1 MGKALSWRSLQHDTP
16 LGATRMVQ
24 PLPADTAGSS
34 PVPVA
39 AASADVTAL
48 VEAEQLRM
56 VFAHVTAGTV
66 FATLF
71 ALVLAAHLQDRV
83 PASELLVWVALKLG
97 IALPRIVQG
106 QLYRLQGRPGTPGWH
121 RWTLALLVIDG
132 AVWGLG
138 GAWLAHGSSDLVA
151 EVAASLCCVA
161 SVATFGLQVRL
172 AATAAYVVP
181 MIAPTAM
188 ALLAR
193 GDRFG
198 AFAGGGLVLLLGLML
213 ITAQRG
219 EKRLAEVFALRF
231 LTDRISEERAQALT
245 HAQRQSAV
253 KTQFLATMSHE
264 LRTPLHGILGLTRVL
279 RSEHAEPVLRHRLG
293 LIERSGEHLLQLIND
308 LLDMSRIEAGR
319 VELNVTDVDLQ
330 AELDELVDIYFV
342 HAQERGLAFTANID
356 LPRPCWVRTDP
367 TRLRQVLHNLLG
379 NALKFTDAGSV
390 SLRAHQSAAGEF
402 VFAVQDTGQGITP
415 DDLPKVFN
423 AFWQAG
429 ASQSKRAA
437 GAGLGLNIAQE
448 MAHAMGGS
456 IRASSEL
463 GKGSTFEL
471 ALPLGA
477 VPAPAAPP
485 EDAGTCIVEQLTQ
498 AGGRV
503 LLAEDNEVNALV
515 VEAMLSRN
523 GCQVLRATDGVEAV
537 RLATDAGSRPSIV
550 LMDCQMPEVD
560 GLEATRRIRA
570 AEVEQGWPR
579 VPVIALTAN
588 TATDDRM
595 QCRRAGM
602 DYFLGKPFT
611 EQELMVA
618 LAVCLQQPAQPP
630 QPAGPTLVA

>member
-1 MGKALSWRSLQHDTP
+1 
-16 LGATRMVQ
+16 
-24 PLPADTAGSS
+24 
-34 PVPVA
+34 
-39 AASADVTAL
+39 
-48 VEAEQLRM
+48 M
-56 VFAHVTAGTV
+56 VFAHMTAGTV
-66 FATLF
+66 IATVF

-83 PASELLVWVALKLG
+83 PANELLAWVALKLG
-97 IALPRIVQG
+97 IALPRIAQG
-106 QLYRLQGRPGTPGWH
+106 QLYRLRGRPGTAGWH
-121 RWTLALLVIDG
+121 RWTHALLLLDG

-138 GAWLAHGSSDLVA
+138 GAWLAREASDLVA
-151 EVAASLCCVA
+151 EVAASLSCVA

-172 AATAAYVVP
+172 AATAAYVAP
-181 MIAPTAM
+181 MIAPTAV

-198 AFAGGGLVLLLGLML
+198 AFAGVGLLLLLGLML
-213 ITAQRG
+213 ITARRG

-231 LTDRISEERAQALT
+231 LTDRISEERAQALA

-279 RSEHAEPVLRHRLG
+279 RAEHAEPALRHRLG

-319 VELNVTDVDLQ
+319 VELHMSDVDLQ

-342 HAQERGLAFTANID
+342 RAEEKGLAFTAHID

-390 SLRAHQSAAGEF
+390 ALRVHRAASGES
-402 VFAVQDTGQGITP
+402 VFTVQDTGHGIAP

-423 AFWQAG
+423 AFWQASG
-429 ASQSKRAA
+429 SQSKRAA

-448 MAHAMGGS
+448 MARAMGGH

-463 GKGSTFEL
+463 GRGSLFEL
-471 ALPLGA
+471 VLPLGA
-477 VPAPAAPP
+477 VSAPIAALA
-485 EDAGTCIVEQLTQ
+485 DDGAGIVERLMQS
-498 AGGRV
+498 GGRV

-523 GCQVLRATDGVEAV
+523 GCQVLRAADGTEAV
-537 RLATDAGSRPSIV
+537 RLATDETGRPSIV

-570 AEVEQGWPR
+570 TEIERGWPR

-588 TATDDRM
+588 TATDDRV

-618 LAVCLQQPAQPP
+618 LAVCLHQSVQPP
-630 QPAGPTLVA
+630 QPTGPKLVA

>member
-1 MGKALSWRSLQHDTP
+1 
-16 LGATRMVQ
+16 MVQ
-24 PLPADTAGSS
+24 PTPEPAGREPAGTA
-34 PVPVA
+34 PAP
-39 AASADVTAL
+39 DVTTL
-48 VEAEQLRM
+48 VAAEQLRM
-56 VFAHVTAGTV
+56 VFAHMTAGTV
-66 FATLF
+66 IATVF

-83 PASELLVWVALKLG
+83 PANELLVWVALKLG
-97 IALPRIVQG
+97 IAVPRIVQG
-106 QLYRLQGRPGTPGWH
+106 QLYRLRGRPGTAGWH
-121 RWTLALLVIDG
+121 RWTHALLAVDG

-138 GAWLAHGSSDLVA
+138 GAWLAGGATDLVA

-181 MIAPTAM
+181 MIAPTAA
-188 ALLAR
+188 ALLGR

-198 AFAGGGLVLLLGLML
+198 AFAGVGLVLLLGLML
-213 ITAQRG
+213 ITARRG

-231 LTDRISEERAQALT
+231 LTDRISEERAQALA
-245 HAQRQSAV
+245 HAHRQSAV

-279 RSEHAEPVLRHRLG
+279 RTEHPEPALRHRLG

-319 VELNVTDVDLQ
+319 IELQTADVDLQ

-342 HAQERGLAFTANID
+342 RAQEKGLAFSASID

-390 SLRAHQSAAGEF
+390 ALSARQAASGEF
-402 VFAVQDTGQGITP
+402 VFSVQDTGHGIAP
-415 DDLPKVFN
+415 EDLPKVFN
-423 AFWQAG
+423 AFWQAS
-429 ASQSKRAA
+429 ASQTKRAA

-456 IRASSEL
+456 IQATSEL
-463 GKGSTFEL
+463 GKGSLFEL
-471 ALPLGA
+471 VLPLGT
-477 VPAPAAPP
+477 VPAPAAALG
-485 EDAGTCIVEQLTQ
+485 DGGAAIVDRLTEE
-498 AGGRV
+498 GGRV

-523 GCQVLRATDGVEAV
+523 GCQVLRAADGAEAV
-537 RLATDAGSRPSIV
+537 RLATDERGRPSIV

-570 AEVEQGWPR
+570 AEVEHGWPR

-588 TATDDRM
+588 TATDDRV

-618 LAVCLQQPAQPP
+618 LAVCLHHPAEPP
-630 QPAGPTLVA
+630 QPAGPRLLV

>member
-1 MGKALSWRSLQHDTP
+1 
-16 LGATRMVQ
+16 MVQ
-24 PLPADTAGSS
+24 PLPQPASDHATGTA
-34 PVPVA
+34 PDIAPLVA
-39 AASADVTAL
+39 
-48 VEAEQLRM
+48 AEQLRM
-56 VFAHVTAGTV
+56 VFAHMTAGTLI
-66 FATLF
+66 ATVF
-71 ALVLAAHLQDRV
+71 ALVLAAHLQGRV
-83 PASELLVWVALKLG
+83 PTGELLVWVALKLG
-97 IALPRIVQG
+97 IALPRIAQG
-106 QLYRLQGRPGTPGWH
+106 QLHRLRGRPGTPGWH
-121 RWTLALLVIDG
+121 RWTHALLVVDG

-138 GAWLAHGSSDLVA
+138 GAWLMHGPSDLVA

-161 SVATFGLQVRL
+161 AVAPFGLQVRL

-181 MIAPTAM
+181 MIAPTAL

-198 AFAGGGLVLLLGLML
+198 AFAGVGLVLLLGLML
-213 ITAQRG
+213 ITARRG

-231 LTDRISEERAQALT
+231 LTDRISEERAQALA

-279 RSEHAEPVLRHRLG
+279 RAEHAEPVLRHRLG

-319 VELNVTDVDLQ
+319 VELSITNVDLQ

-342 HAQERGLAFTANID
+342 RAGEKGLAFSAGID

-390 SLRAHQSAAGEF
+390 NLRAHRTAAGEF
-402 VFAVQDTGQGITP
+402 VFAVQDTGQGISP
-415 DDLPKVFN
+415 QDLPKVFD
-423 AFWQAG
+423 AFWQAS
-429 ASQSKRAA
+429 APHARRAA

-448 MAHAMGGS
+448 MAHAMGGD
-456 IRASSEL
+456 IRVSSEP
-463 GKGSTFEL
+463 GKGSLFEL
-471 ALPLGA
+471 VLPLGT
-477 VPAPAAPP
+477 VTAPRDPLTD
-485 EDAGTCIVEQLTQ
+485 EGAGVIGNLTQ
-498 AGGRV
+498 SGGRV

-523 GCQVLRATDGVEAV
+523 GCQVLRAANGNEAV
-537 RLATDAGSRPSIV
+537 RLATDEASRPGVV
-550 LMDCQMPEVD
+550 LMDCQMPEMD

-570 AEVEQGWPR
+570 AEVEHGWSR
-579 VPVIALTAN
+579 LPVIALTAN
-588 TATDDRM
+588 TAADDRV

-618 LAVCLQQPAQPP
+618 LAVCLHPAP
-630 QPAGPTLVA
+630 QPTDPVV

>member
-1 MGKALSWRSLQHDTP
+1 MVPPTPEPAGLEPAGPAPAPDVASL
-16 LGATRMVQ
+16 
-24 PLPADTAGSS
+24 
-34 PVPVA
+34 VA
-39 AASADVTAL
+39 
-48 VEAEQLRM
+48 AEQLRM
-56 VFAHVTAGTV
+56 VFAHMTAGTV
-66 FATLF
+66 IATVF

-83 PASELLVWVALKLG
+83 PVDELLVWVALKLG

-106 QLYRLQGRPGTPGWH
+106 QLYRLRGRPGTAGWH
-121 RWTLALLVIDG
+121 RWTHALLAIDG
-132 AVWGLG
+132 VVWGVG
-138 GAWLAHGSSDLVA
+138 GAWLASGATDLVA

-198 AFAGGGLVLLLGLML
+198 AFAGIGLVLLLGLML
-213 ITAQRG
+213 ITARRG

-231 LTDRISEERAQALT
+231 LTDRISEERAQALA
-245 HAQRQSAV
+245 HAHRQSAV

-279 RSEHAEPVLRHRLG
+279 RAEHPEPVLRHRLG

-319 VELNVTDVDLQ
+319 IELQTTDVDLQ

-342 HAQERGLAFTANID
+342 RAEEKGLAFTAHID

-379 NALKFTDAGSV
+379 NAFKFTDAGGV
-390 SLRAHQSAAGEF
+390 SLSARQTASGEF
-402 VFAVQDTGQGITP
+402 VFSVQDTGQGIAP
-415 DDLPKVFN
+415 EDLPKVFN
-423 AFWQAG
+423 AFWQAS
-429 ASQSKRAA
+429 ASQTKRAA

-456 IRASSEL
+456 IRATSEP
-463 GKGSTFEL
+463 GKGSLFEL
-471 ALPLGA
+471 VLPLGT
-477 VPAPAAPP
+477 VPAPAAAP
-485 EDAGTCIVEQLTQ
+485 EDDGAGIVDRLTE

-515 VEAMLSRN
+515 VEAMLHRN
-523 GCQVLRATDGVEAV
+523 GCQVLRAADGAEAV
-537 RLATDAGSRPSIV
+537 RLATDESSRPSIV

-570 AEVEQGWPR
+570 AEVEHGWPR

-588 TATDDRM
+588 TATDDRV

-611 EQELMVA
+611 EQELLVA
-618 LAVCLQQPAQPP
+618 LAVCLHNPARPP
-630 QPAGPTLVA
+630 RPTGPRLLA